1 MKKIL
6 LFGPQGAGKGTQA
19 ERLAKRLNLPALSM
33 GDLLR
38 REQQKGTEIGR
49 QIVEIMTHGGL
60 VSDQIAVEVLKA
72 RLREPD
78 AAEGYIID
86 GYPRN
91 MEQYKAYVAFD
102 HPTDVIVIDV
112 PDEESL
118 KRLAGR
124 RTCVGCGKVYHVDYA
139 RPKVADICDVCGG
152 SLVQREDDR
161 PEAIMKRLSIYHN
174 ETEPMA
180 KEFEALGVLR
190 RVDGMG
196 SIDEVE
202 AKIQTALGV

>member
-19 ERLAKRLNLPALSM
+19 ERLAKHLNLPALSM

-38 REQQKGTEIGR
+38 REQAKGSEIGR

-72 RLREPD
+72 RLKEPD
-78 AAEGYIID
+78 AAGGYIID

-124 RTCVGCGKVYHVDYA
+124 RTCVGCGKVYHIDFA

-152 SLVQREDDR
+152 SLVQREDDK
-161 PEAIMKRLSIYHN
+161 PEAILKRLGIYHN

-202 AKIQTALGV
+202 AKIQMALGV